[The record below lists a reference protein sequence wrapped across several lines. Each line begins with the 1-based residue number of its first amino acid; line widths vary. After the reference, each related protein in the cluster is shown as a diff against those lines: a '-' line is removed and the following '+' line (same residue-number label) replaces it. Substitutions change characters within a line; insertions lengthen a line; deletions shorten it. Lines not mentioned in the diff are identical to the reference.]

1 MSMEKFRPGQ
11 TAELE
16 AEVTKEMTV
25 NRTGRDGADV
35 LSTPALLML
44 MEHACIKAEAPYMP
58 EGTTTVG
65 YGVDGMRHTAPTSI
79 GRTVRVT
86 VELTEVDRN
95 RLTYSIEAFEGE
107 KRIGVATH
115 KRAVVPVNPSA

>member
-1 MSMEKFRPGQ
+1 
-11 TAELE
+11 LE

-79 GRTVRVT
+79 GQKVKVT
-86 VELTEVDRN
+86 VALTEVDRN